1 MTCGRTGFGVF
12 WAFVETKVIKLDA
25 ANVDTAAVKEAAAII
40 DAGGLVAFPTETV
53 YGIGCRVSNDSL
65 ARLDKLKGRPTDK
78 YYTLHIA
85 NPSDVC
91 KYVPTMGLRAKK
103 LAKNAW
109 PGPLTIVFEI
119 DDKDINLQKSKL
131 SQEVFDNLYRDNSIG
146 IRCPDNP
153 IASMLLAQVTS
164 EVVAP
169 SANISNQSP
178 AVEAGQVMEQ
188 FAGRLD
194 LVLDGGRCKYAKSS
208 AVVHLGKIGLEI
220 LRQGACSEPQ
230 LLEMAQVTVL
240 FVCTGNSCRSPMA
253 EGLFKKYL
261 AEKLLCPIDRLE
273 EKGYIVTSAGTLG
286 IVGFPASSEAV
297 RACAEKDCDIGGHRS
312 RALGRHLIEQSDLIF
327 ALARVHREAVVEISP
342 EAAGKCSLLA
352 EDADIADPIGQS
364 QDVYDNCAELIDKAV
379 RKRIGEMVL

>member
-1 MTCGRTGFGVF
+1 
-12 WAFVETKVIKLDA
+12 VETKVIKLNA
-25 ANVDTAAVKEAAAII
+25 GNVDSAAIKEAAAII
-40 DAGGLVAFPTETV
+40 DAGALVAFPTETV
-53 YGIGCRVSNDSL
+53 YGIGCRVRNESL
-65 ARLDKLKGRPTDK
+65 ARLDQLKGRPTDK

-103 LAKNAW
+103 LVKSTW
-109 PGPLTIVFEI
+109 PGPLTIVFEL
-119 DDKDINLQKSKL
+119 DDGDIERLKGTVE
-131 SQEVFDNLYRDNSIG
+131 QEVFENLYKDKSVG
-146 IRCPDNP
+146 IRCPDNV
-153 IASMLLAQVTS
+153 IATSLLANVKNAVVT
-164 EVVAP
+164 P
-169 SANISNQSP
+169 SANISGQAP

-188 FAGRLD
+188 FAGRLEM
-194 LVLDGGRCKYAKSS
+194 VLDGGRCKYAKSS
-208 AVVHLGKIGLEI
+208 TVVRLGKTGLEI
-220 LRQGACSEPQ
+220 LRQGVYSESQ

-261 AEKLLCPIDRLE
+261 AEKLHCPIDRLE

-297 RACAEKDCDIGGHRS
+297 RACAAKDCDISDHRS

-327 ALARVHREAVVEISP
+327 ALARVHRDAVLEISP
-342 EAAGKCSLLA
+342 EAGGRCLLLA
-352 EDADIADPIGQS
+352 EDADIPDPIGQS